1 MRRFLPV
8 VLWLGYDR
16 TWLLPDI
23 IKIDFFFVH
32 ELYAKEA
39 LCLVLLMQGL
49 SSLAPHNSCIYL
61 WGTGWWFGICAL
73 CPTINSGY
81 HSSLQACHFSVM
93 CTFQILS
100 LSYVELHWNAVT
112 CVYPLVSHC
121 AQTCNLFLLMNNR
134 LYEHHGTCH
143 HIKDKLLP
151 LVATWMKLKVK
162 MLSEIRQTQEAEHS
176 VFSCTHGLRR
186 RKGEA
191 TRGWGE

>member
-1 MRRFLPV
+1 
-8 VLWLGYDR
+8 
-16 TWLLPDI
+16 
-23 IKIDFFFVH
+23 
-32 ELYAKEA
+32 
-39 LCLVLLMQGL
+39 
-49 SSLAPHNSCIYL
+49 
-61 WGTGWWFGICAL
+61 
-73 CPTINSGY
+73 
-81 HSSLQACHFSVM
+81 M

-100 LSYVELHWNAVT
+100 LSYVEQHWNAVT

-151 LVATWMKLKVK
+151 LVATWMKLKVR

-186 RKGEA
+186 RKREA
-191 TRGWGE
+191 TRGWGEQRMEREGMRLVNGFKSILSNTLSICVYMKSSWGNDPATVMLVNCCQYISHVCSFHVLPFLGGSSR